1 MFNFGAAWLIE
12 DRLVIFNRFVLITCH
27 KLKNISKPTKL
38 TPPFPNT
45 PLSSPPMLTRTM
57 ATWGGSTQCAQEE
70 ENGDEDGYLSDGVG
84 QAEEEEEDASS
95 LNDSFSPYPNNN
107 IPENAY
113 TDKENKD
120 RLVALLTDLML
131 VRLYLEVGEEAL
143 HEWQGI
149 L

>member
-1 MFNFGAAWLIE
+1 
-12 DRLVIFNRFVLITCH
+12 
-27 KLKNISKPTKL
+27 
-38 TPPFPNT
+38 
-45 PLSSPPMLTRTM
+45 M

-143 HEWQGI
+143 HE
-149 L
+149 